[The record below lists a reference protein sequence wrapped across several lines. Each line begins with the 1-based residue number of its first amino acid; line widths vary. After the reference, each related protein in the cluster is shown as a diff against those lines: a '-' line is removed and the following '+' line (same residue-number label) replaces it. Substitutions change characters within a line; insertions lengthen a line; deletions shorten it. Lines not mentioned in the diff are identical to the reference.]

1 MPDGNSYNHKFGEDY
16 GIFDRERS
24 YRLKAEDQLALIWFA
39 YTEMGKTITIAAPGS
54 TSTIFA
60 QKTLL
65 RLVRLI
71 RKQAFIT
78 HLIGI

>member
-1 MPDGNSYNHKFGEDY
+1 
-16 GIFDRERS
+16 
-24 YRLKAEDQLALIWFA
+24 
-39 YTEMGKTITIAAPGS
+39 MGKTITIAAPGS